1 MSMVINGKTVYPT
14 VGIMSRSGSLVTLR
28 LYAEKADADA
38 VYGYF
43 TDGAYYG
50 TIGTSGS
57 GRETYTV
64 NGWYQRDR
72 SASRM
77 EEAFA
82 EITLVFDT
90 QNVQGLTPT
99 DGNANRYD
107 PVYDLSTSTSERPI
121 EQHPNFK
128 CSWTYNLYQL
138 VDITG
143 GTPSAVPA
151 WAATDTNPAA
161 IHDGYLWSHTPPA
174 SPDPTKK
181 YVQVQAATD
190 FGMDTYLVP
199 RPVVTS
205 TIYYK
210 TRAVQTSDILYV
222 GRLKAPGEVYIYGS
236 SATQWLITTG
246 SVQDASDD
254 MRAVT
259 TSYTYNAEGWK
270 TKVYSVVNS

>member
-1 MSMVINGKTVYPT
+1 MSTVINNRRIYET
-14 VGIMSRSGSLVTLR
+14 VGIMSRSGSLVTLKF
-28 LYAEKADADA
+28 YAEKTDAES
-38 VYGYF
+38 VYSYF
-43 TDGAYYG
+43 VDGAYYTTVG
-50 TIGTSGS
+50 ASGNGNS
-57 GRETYTV
+57 TWTV

-72 SASRM
+72 SYCQM
-77 EEAFA
+77 QEAFA

-99 DGNANRYD
+99 ADSQTRYD

-138 VDITG
+138 IDIEG
-143 GTPSAVPA
+143 GTASAVPA

-161 IHDGYLWSHTPPA
+161 IHDGYLWSHTPPV
-174 SPDPTKK
+174 SPDPAKR

-210 TRAVQTSDILYV
+210 TRQVLSSDIVHV
-222 GRLKAPGEVYIYGS
+222 GEVKAPSEVYIYGS
-236 SATQWLITTG
+236 SATQWLVTSG
-246 SVQDASDD
+246 AVQDASDD

-259 TSYTYNAEGWK
+259 TSYTYNKEGWK
-270 TKVYSVVNS
+270 TKVYPVAS